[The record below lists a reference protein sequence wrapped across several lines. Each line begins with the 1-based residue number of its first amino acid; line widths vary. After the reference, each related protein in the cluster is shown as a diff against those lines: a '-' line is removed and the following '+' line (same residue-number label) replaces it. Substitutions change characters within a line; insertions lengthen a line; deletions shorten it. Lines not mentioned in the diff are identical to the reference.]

1 MADLIRSPL
10 SVPVGRVL
18 ICDDRATACGRLAQL
33 LTPATCVG
41 SVGAVADGAALVT
54 AFAARP
60 AGLVLIC
67 LRRGGRI
74 APAAPATD
82 ASPVGGCRRVRDVGR
97 CRPPH
102 GGRHPWRLW
111 PDAVGS
117 RSVPPGSTRSRSA
130 VTERCR
136 VFRCHPCRADRP

>member
-33 LTPATCVG
+33 LTPASCVG

-74 APAAPATD
+74 GPAAVDLLLTRAPSAAVVVYGTS
-82 ASPVGGCRRVRDVGR
+82 ADV
-97 CRPPH
+97 
-102 GGRHPWRLW
+102 
-111 PDAVGS
+111 
-117 RSVPPGSTRSRSA
+117 
-130 VTERCR
+130 
-136 VFRCHPCRADRP
+136 